1 MEWTGGKNPARVTF
15 EPTPLSDAPPSGL
28 TLATLDGKL
37 EAVVRYREP
46 RMNTGFDPALLSL
59 TVPEHV
65 RIQDFR

>member
-1 MEWTGGKNPARVTF
+1 VEWTGGKNPARVTY
-15 EPTPLSDAPPSGL
+15 ENTPPDAPPSGL

-37 EAVVRYREP
+37 EVVARYRDP
-46 RMNTGFDPALLSL
+46 KMNTGFDPTLLGL